1 MRQGFVKVA
10 AATPKIL
17 VADCVE
23 NARLIVEKIREMEQG
38 GAKVMVLPELC
49 LTGYTCSDLF
59 WQERLLEEA
68 REQLAWIAKQT
79 KEVYM

>member
-1 MRQGFVKVA
+1 MQ
-10 AATPKIL
+10 
-17 VADCVE
+17 
-23 NARLIVEKIREMEQG
+23 
-38 GAKVMVLPELC
+38 KVMVLPELC

-79 KEVYM
+79 KRSRCVDFPGAALGGARKAVQCGSRSESWGSVGNCAEEAPA